1 MPKLNTIPSD
11 WDIIPKLIG
20 IKRNEPQ
27 IYLEYTITDKNQ
39 NVKNRRV
46 RIPIR
51 ALNNRGNTL
60 SAYEIAIQ
68 LSKQYSRY
76 LEKISISQIE
86 RIVKLIQRK
95 KVLSKE
101 FLKVESKINRKESLK
116 SFDFKNNKSFVLN
129 DDDDNIYNFS
139 TPSRSLI
146 SLNSLQPPTF
156 LRENTSYSEPNLT
169 HIPSLN
175 NNKALFL
182 NKNENDN
189 QILDKLKDHDENNSK
204 ILNILD
210 ENELN
215 EINSDTEKDYDK
227 EEILGENDYSMN
239 SFENDSIL
247 NSISKKDS
255 SFKEETSKNKDL
267 SNNYDQSFEQDF
279 ESIEEDFEEIS
290 VSEINTE
297 NDYVAE
303 EPHENSNV
311 IKREIPVPLTP
322 SEDEDDD
329 DEVEIEEIDD
339 EKKEDIEKEEDY
351 DDILISDISR
361 NDANKKDTKNKNNN
375 EEIEKNET
383 IESVIEDV
391 SFENSKIIDE
401 DLNKVS
407 EDELIAKKKEM
418 DILFMKNQIKPG
430 DPNYQYDVHKSFS
443 MDGDADWDDSSESVS
458 DKLDKSPEKSKQ
470 KDNDDSII
478 ELVDRNTEIKKWND
492 LNINNKSTL
501 TPTMKNQLFNKESDD
516 ENESISE
523 EISLPSSEN
532 DSDFKVDP
540 PRIINN
546 LKIAGMTNDNDKTN
560 EDSSE
565 ISDLS
570 KTEKIN
576 KKVSIKEIDEDEIVS
591 DSLDSSNDEDISI
604 KEKSNLG
611 WKNILPILFVSALYK
626 LFIAPSILFS
636 GILFWLLL

>member
-1 MPKLNTIPSD
+1 MPKLDTIPSD